1 MENRK
6 NSSIRERDENWKY
19 FRDDDSALSLKKMMG
34 LSIELNSM
42 DDVSTVVG
50 DEARQFPLIPFV
62 SSNQAELGV

>member
-1 MENRK
+1 
-6 NSSIRERDENWKY
+6 
-19 FRDDDSALSLKKMMG
+19 MMG